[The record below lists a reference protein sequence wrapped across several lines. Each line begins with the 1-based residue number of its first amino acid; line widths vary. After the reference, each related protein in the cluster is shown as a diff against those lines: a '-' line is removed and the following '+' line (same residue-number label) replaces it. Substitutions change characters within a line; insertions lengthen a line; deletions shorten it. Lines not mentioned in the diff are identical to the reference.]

1 MQLLH
6 VEKVYLSDG
15 SVIEDCDCATHDS
28 GFLIIDNQ
36 DHAAF
41 DWYSIGQ
48 SVLKLE
54 GVTVGKHKLRK
65 RSHRLTGSGTGQA
78 NDIGGAPQNRG
89 PLSQGTG
96 GLI

>member
-1 MQLLH
+1 MMIPYPTTGTGQVPEGGEQMQLLH

-28 GFLIIDNQ
+28 GFLILDNP
-36 DHAAF
+36 DNDF

-54 GVTVGKHKLRK
+54 GVTVRK
-65 RSHRLTGSGTGQA
+65 QGRQNISYGNGR
-78 NDIGGAPQNRG
+78 IG
-89 PLSQGTG
+89 
-96 GLI
+96 